1 MKVSIGKWKTH
12 THTCPLPHTKAHLCQ
27 GASEADTHWG
37 PASPSPSRKAA
48 FLVFHKGERLWQ
60 RREQAFSKTADLIH
74 PQTDTM
80 WRGKLQ
86 ETGRLCPRKDFL
98 QAVNR
103 KLTWKAVLKIHRR
116 LETSSKGLTFQEAAQ
131 EVTRLPCTLL
141 SRGQLNM
148 AYSPRRSWLG
158 APECGLN
165 FTWGFINPWSVL
177 GYLWESLQPREKI
190 KSLSSHTHTS
200 THMKRG
206 MSQQSSARATWMWAL
221 NQWASPLKQLR
232 LQSTE
237 NGHRRDSERQNIYL
251 HSEVCVQGN

>member
-1 MKVSIGKWKTH
+1 MPPSTHKSTFVSGSLRGWH
-12 THTCPLPHTKAHLCQ
+12 TLRTRLSL
-27 GASEADTHWG
+27 
-37 PASPSPSRKAA
+37 PSRKAA
-48 FLVFHKGERLWQ
+48 FLLLHKGERLRQ
-60 RREQAFSKTADLIH
+60 RREQVFSKTADLIH

-86 ETGRLCPRKDFL
+86 EMGRLCPRKDFL

-165 FTWGFINPWSVL
+165 FTWGFINPWHVL
-177 GYLWESLQPREKI
+177 GYLWESLQSREKI
-190 KSLSSHTHTS
+190 KSLSSHTWREAWTRR
-200 THMKRG
+200 TN
-206 MSQQSSARATWMWAL
+206 SAQATWMWAL

-232 LQSTE
+232 PQPME
-237 NGHRRDSERQNIYL
+237 NRHRRDNERQNTYL
-251 HSEVCVQGN
+251 HSEVCV